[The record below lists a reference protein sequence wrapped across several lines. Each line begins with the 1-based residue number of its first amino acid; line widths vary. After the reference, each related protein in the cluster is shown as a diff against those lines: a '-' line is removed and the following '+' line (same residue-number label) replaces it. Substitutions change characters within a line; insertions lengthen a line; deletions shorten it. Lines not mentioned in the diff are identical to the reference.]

1 MINTFSYRKLEFD
14 DYPKNTLLAKQRDEK
29 IKENME
35 KFDKL
40 NNKGNLRLLKQLIN
54 NRIK

>member
-40 NNKGNLRLLKQLIN
+40 NNKGI
-54 NRIK
+54 